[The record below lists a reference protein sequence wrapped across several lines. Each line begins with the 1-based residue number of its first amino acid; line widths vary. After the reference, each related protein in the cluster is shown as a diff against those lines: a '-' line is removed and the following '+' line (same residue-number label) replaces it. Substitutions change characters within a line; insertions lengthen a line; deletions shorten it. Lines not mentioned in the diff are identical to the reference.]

1 METHGLSNSP
11 VEHSDGD
18 AWCVNK
24 SYLVQVQLHLAL
36 GLEHLRRA
44 VVERVVGVAPAVPHG
59 RGHRVDQGLGVTPQL
74 A

>member
-1 METHGLSNSP
+1 M
-11 VEHSDGD
+11 VR
-18 AWCVNK
+18 
-24 SYLVQVQLHLAL
+24 YLVQVQLHLAL
-36 GLEHLRRA
+36 GLEHLRRS